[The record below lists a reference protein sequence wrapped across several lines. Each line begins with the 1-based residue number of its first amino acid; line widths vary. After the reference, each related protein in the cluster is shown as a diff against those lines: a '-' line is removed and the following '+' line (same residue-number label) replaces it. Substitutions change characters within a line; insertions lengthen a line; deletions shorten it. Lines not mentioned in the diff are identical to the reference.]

1 MWYMNYEEIIE
12 NLKKEHDFIM
22 STYIRNLSIISKAP
36 KKPTEPY
43 NYNME
48 IFKPSFKLR
57 IIYVGL
63 LFLILVFFS
72 YQFPTGYIMEY
83 FLETFEW
90 KKSTWFLFLVLIS
103 SLIQLF
109 YFNQEYSKYK
119 DKLELRTRI
128 RTTFDNQMKIYN
140 TELKT
145 FEENFKSL
153 KELKIENEKIIEK
166 IGEIN
171 SKIKFYKNK
180 LIEVNSSKSII
191 ETEKKYK
198 LFCPNCG
205 FKFENTSP
213 SNTGKFG
220 GGLSG
225 ATAGAIL
232 GSKVGIAMGPLGAI
246 AGTIPGAI
254 IGGFFGKNLGN
265 HFDNLVCPK
274 CETKFE
280 IK

>member
-1 MWYMNYEEIIE
+1 MNYVEIIE
-12 NLKKEHDFIM
+12 NLKREHDLIM
-22 STYIRNLSIISKAP
+22 STYIHNLTIISKAP

-48 IFKPSFKLR
+48 IFKPSFKFR
-57 IIYVGL
+57 IMYVVL
-63 LFLILVFFS
+63 LFLIFVFFS
-72 YQFPTGYIMEY
+72 YQFPTGYVMEY
-83 FLETFEW
+83 FLETFEL
-90 KKSTWFLFLVLIS
+90 KKLTWFIFLFLIS
-103 SLIQLF
+103 IMIQLF

-119 DKLELRTRI
+119 DKLELRLRI
-128 RTTFDNQMKIYN
+128 RSTFDNQIEIYDK
-140 TELKT
+140 ELKT
-145 FEENFKSL
+145 FEEKFKSS
-153 KELKIENEKIIEK
+153 KELKIENEKLIEK

-171 SKIKFYKNK
+171 SKIKFYKTK
-180 LIEVNSSKSII
+180 LVEINSSNSIVD
-191 ETEKKYK
+191 TEKKYK

-205 FKFENTSP
+205 FKFENT
-213 SNTGKFG
+213 NTNNSGKLG

-254 IGGFFGKNLGN
+254 IGGFFGKSLGN
-265 HFDNLVCPK
+265 HFDNLTCPK

>member
-1 MWYMNYEEIIE
+1 MNYVEIIG
-12 NLKKEHDFIM
+12 NLKREHDLIM
-22 STYIRNLSIISKAP
+22 STYIHNLTIISKAP

-48 IFKPSFKLR
+48 IFKPSFKFR
-57 IIYVGL
+57 IMYVVL
-63 LFLILVFFS
+63 LFLIFVFFS
-72 YQFPTGYIMEY
+72 YQFPTGYVMEY
-83 FLETFEW
+83 FLETFEL
-90 KKSTWFLFLVLIS
+90 KKLTWFIFLFLIS
-103 SLIQLF
+103 IMIQLF

-119 DKLELRTRI
+119 DKLELRLRI
-128 RTTFDNQMKIYN
+128 RSTFDNQIEIYDK
-140 TELKT
+140 ELKT
-145 FEENFKSL
+145 FEEKFKSS
-153 KELKIENEKIIEK
+153 KELKIENEKLIEK

-171 SKIKFYKNK
+171 SKIKFYKTK
-180 LIEVNSSKSII
+180 LIEINSSNSIVD
-191 ETEKKYK
+191 TEKKYK

-205 FKFENTSP
+205 FKFENT
-213 SNTGKFG
+213 NTNNSGKLG

-254 IGGFFGKNLGN
+254 IGGFFGKSLGN
-265 HFDNLVCPK
+265 HFDNLTCPK